1 MIEFFSLFGFLIVNI
16 FMKNFHPIFYGETM
30 CATTSLCLV
39 FILFGRVFLH
49 IVKDKVWRANLRH
62 FLMCLFYF
70 ILILDSFAAIVY
82 FSGLATNL
90 QMALIRVFAY
100 SLSIGMFIFV
110 KAANFACAKLYDKS
124 FIFLHIIDTLLI
136 IMLTIF
142 DILAC
147 PEYMT
152 KKPAMVFMI
161 SILILLSIVNF
172 LILNLR
178 SFWMHKKSL
187 FIKIETKI
195 KNNDENSL
203 LIQPKTIQN
212 SSTIREAAYVLDLAP
227 IRVVEVNIIIK
238 YVHDMLVLHGRS
250 TQEATQLAADF
261 GAIIIKTLMKRKYD
275 FSLLPRPIV
284 KLLQT
289 YKKYKGNN
297 RQITL
302 SV

>member
-1 MIEFFSLFGFLIVNI
+1 MIEFFSLFGFLVVNI

-90 QMALIRVFAY
+90 QMTLIRVFAY

-147 PEYMT
+147 PEYMA

-187 FIKIETKI
+187 FTKIETKI

-238 YVHDMLVLHGRS
+238 HVHDMLVLHGRS

>member
-1 MIEFFSLFGFLIVNI
+1 MIELFSLFGFLVVNI
-16 FMKNFHPIFYGETM
+16 FMKKFHPIFYGETM

-49 IVKDKVWRANLRH
+49 IVKDKIWRANLRH

-70 ILILDSFAAIVY
+70 ILIIDSFAAIIY

-90 QMALIRVFAY
+90 QRVFIQIFAY

-110 KAANFACAKLYDKS
+110 KAANFACAKLYNKS

-142 DILAC
+142 DILAY
-147 PEYMT
+147 PEYMA
-152 KKPAMVFMI
+152 KKPAMIFMI

-172 LILNLR
+172 LILEFKD
-178 SFWMHKKSL
+178 FWMHKKNL
-187 FIKIETKI
+187 FTKIETKI
-195 KNNDENSL
+195 KNNDERSL
-203 LIQPKTIQN
+203 LVQPEAIQN

-227 IRVVEVNIIIK
+227 IRVIEVNIIIK
-238 YVHDMLVLHGRS
+238 HVHDLLVLHGRS
-250 TQEATQLAADF
+250 TQEATQLSADF

-289 YKKYKGNN
+289 YKKYKDNN
-297 RQITL
+297 RQVTL
-302 SV
+302 IV

>member
-1 MIEFFSLFGFLIVNI
+1 MIEFFSLFGFLVVNI

-147 PEYMT
+147 PEYMA
-152 KKPAMVFMI
+152 KEPAMVFMI

-187 FIKIETKI
+187 FTKIETKI

-238 YVHDMLVLHGRS
+238 HVHDMLVLHGRS

-302 SV
+302 TV

>member
-70 ILILDSFAAIVY
+70 ILIIDSFGAVIY
-82 FSGLATNL
+82 FSGLATDL
-90 QMALIRVFAY
+90 QMVLIQVFAY

-110 KAANFACAKLYDKS
+110 KIANFACAKLYDKS
-124 FIFLHIIDTLLI
+124 FISLHIIDALLI

-142 DILAC
+142 NILAR
-147 PEYMT
+147 PEYMIR
-152 KKPAMVFMI
+152 KPAMIFMI

-178 SFWMHKKSL
+178 SFWMHKKAL
-187 FIKIETKI
+187 FTKIETKI
-195 KNNDENSL
+195 KNNDEKSL

-212 SSTIREAAYVLDLAP
+212 SSTIREVAYVLDLAP

-238 YVHDMLVLHGRS
+238 HVHDILVLHGRS

-289 YKKYKGNN
+289 YKRYRGNS

-302 SV
+302 TV

>member
-1 MIEFFSLFGFLIVNI
+1 MIEFFSLFGFLVVNI

-70 ILILDSFAAIVY
+70 ILIIDSFAAIIY

-90 QMALIRVFAY
+90 QKALIQVFAY

-147 PEYMT
+147 PEYMV
-152 KKPAMVFMI
+152 KEPAMVFMI

-178 SFWMHKKSL
+178 SFWMHRKNL
-187 FIKIETKI
+187 FTKIETKI

-238 YVHDMLVLHGRS
+238 HVHDMLVLHGRS

-302 SV
+302 TV